1 MIASAERV
9 HRFASEDLDR
19 MVAAGVLRPDDRVE
33 LILGVLYDL
42 SPRRSRHTAA
52 VHKMLD
58 ALRAAYSDVGAH
70 VRVQSPLRLAGD
82 SQPEPDLAVVS
93 GAIDDSIDSHPT
105 SAVLVVEV
113 ADSSLRLDRVQKASM
128 YATSGVPDYWI
139 LNLVDD
145 CLETYTTPVVG
156 ATCAAHRLR
165 PRGCGRR
172 PWLGRFRPRVPR
184 GGRSPASTARVSGVG
199 HGAVPSPRVLRFARR
214 LR

>member
-1 MIASAERV
+1 
-9 HRFASEDLDR
+9 

-70 VRVQSPLRLAGD
+70 VRVQSPLRLGGD

-105 SAVLVVEV
+105 VYGQGDAVGVPGLAGSGPAYLAV
-113 ADSSLRLDRVQKASM
+113 ADLL
-128 YATSGVPDYWI
+128 
-139 LNLVDD
+139 
-145 CLETYTTPVVG
+145 
-156 ATCAAHRLR
+156 
-165 PRGCGRR
+165 PR
-172 PWLGRFRPRVPR
+172 RF
-184 GGRSPASTARVSGVG
+184 G
-199 HGAVPSPRVLRFARR
+199 
-214 LR
+214 